1 MVEKDTSATTE
12 ISIAADNETLQQLLH
27 NLYSR
32 YETGEV
38 RAALEQTYTAVWNET
53 EFDHTFDLLETTPP
67 YVSVVNKETGQR
79 GTLLY
84 VDTPRFYFLFNP
96 KTEPNEEQRRGE
108 PPL

>member
-1 MVEKDTSATTE
+1 MAEKEKGSTTE
-12 ISIAADNETLQQLLH
+12 VSIAADNETLQQLLH

-38 RAALEQTYTAVWNET
+38 RTALEQTYSAVWSET
-53 EFDHTFDLLETTPP
+53 DFAHTFSLIETTPP

-96 KTEPNEEQRRGE
+96 NTEPYEDQRSGE